1 MPTDPIRGVNEGYLL
16 ELYEQYQRNPQAVD
30 AETRKFF
37 QSWAPETVV
46 PATSVVSGINPEVI
60 VGAVNLAQS
69 IRRYG
74 HLAATIDPL
83 GSRPLGDPALL
94 PEPETNCARKL
105 VSYGR
110 LPLPG

>member
-30 AETRKFF
+30 AETRNFF

-46 PATSVVSGINPEVI
+46 PATSAVSGINPEVI

-69 IRRYG
+69 IR
-74 HLAATIDPL
+74 
-83 GSRPLGDPALL
+83 
-94 PEPETNCARKL
+94 
-105 VSYGR
+105 
-110 LPLPG
+110 